1 MKVTL
6 AGIEHWREI
15 EIGWEARLTYV
26 ETELRARNEA
36 TRIVMIR
43 NGQS

>member
-1 MKVTL
+1 MEVTL

-15 EIGWEARLTYV
+15 EIDCKVRLTYV
-26 ETELRARNEA
+26 ETELRAGNEA